1 MATKVSGG
9 RIFSGL
15 FITAVAVFLP
25 REAGFVKWLFG
36 GFAILGWLI
45 IYSDYLKL
53 HRHRDGPAVRQVS
66 MKQRRLRGWVI
77 DTVAAVFIGMIAA
90 PHMMMIVMHWDEIE
104 TLRYIPYSVIVGEF
118 AQLYHGQ
125 YNHRDELTW
134 LAGLLAFIFF
144 TLGSLF
150 IPWAW
155 WFSRGI
161 NACAG
166 PFRNWRGI
174 GGVGGVANWAGLLEE
189 ASDELS
195 SGPGSIWLGLSSY
208 EPMICALNDNRHFVT
223 IAGTRGGK
231 GRSVIIPTLLSYKG
245 SAIVLD
251 PKGENAAITARRR
264 RELGQ
269 SVHILDPFG
278 IVPGMETARFN
289 PLAELELISDRI
301 REDIEA
307 IADGI
312 VVPESGSGF
321 HFSESAR
328 IIIAGFIAYLVAREP
343 PENRTLP
350 AMLELMMDQQ
360 RREQALSDMASNPA
374 CGGLMMQAVNI
385 LGIAAQS
392 GGEGFSAYMSTLTR
406 NLSWIGSKPMA
417 HVLSASDFTLAELKT
432 KPTTIYLCLQEQDLV
447 EHKRFLR
454 VVINLAIN
462 AIGATLKSPPHG
474 TLFLLDEFHVLG
486 PMEKVKTAAA
496 LMAGY
501 GLKLWI
507 VLQSLSQLKEAAPD
521 AWETIMDTAGAV
533 QVFSLGL
540 DQETALWASQ
550 AMGRYPVIRRETRT
564 DEKGRSEQVR
574 IAEGVAD
581 LAAPG
586 EVRALTERERM
597 AQIVIRPGRNTLYLA
612 RANYD
617 QTLYLFRGQFDPR
630 PGEGAS
636 RRGARYEP
644 PSRPRWAG
652 TGWRDWMPSSKRGGS
667 GGRRQEQR
675 ADPDPYKESLK
686 MFGLKDGFTLAE
698 LKARYRELQKRV
710 HPDLGGS
717 DYFSSLLNSAYDYL
731 KPRARP

>member
-1 MATKVSGG
+1 MIAFLLTDYMSGLTKFVDLIYIENVENFLHGNFTEVNMYGWTFLLSVLLFSVFKPEHILWWVSRSFNKCG
-9 RIFSGL
+9 RI
-15 FITAVAVFLP
+15 
-25 REAGFVKWLFG
+25 
-36 GFAILGWLI
+36 
-45 IYSDYLKL
+45 
-53 HRHRDGPAVRQVS
+53 
-66 MKQRRLRGWVI
+66 
-77 DTVAAVFIGMIAA
+77 
-90 PHMMMIVMHWDEIE
+90 
-104 TLRYIPYSVIVGEF
+104 
-118 AQLYHGQ
+118 
-125 YNHRDELTW
+125 
-134 LAGLLAFIFF
+134 
-144 TLGSLF
+144 
-150 IPWAW
+150 
-155 WFSRGI
+155 
-161 NACAG
+161 
-166 PFRNWRGI
+166 FRNWRSI
-174 GGVGGVANWAGLLEE
+174 GGVGGVANWANMLEE
-189 ASDELS
+189 AKPEYDFAF
-195 SGPGSIWLGLSSY
+195 SGIFLGASSY
-208 EPMICALNDNRHFVT
+208 YPDRLRSLNDNRHFVT

-231 GRSVIIPTLLSYKG
+231 GRSVIIPTLLTYAG
-245 SAIVLD
+245 STIVLD

-264 RELGQ
+264 REMGQ
-269 SVHILDPFG
+269 TVHILDPFG
-278 IVPGMETARFN
+278 IVPGVETARFN
-289 PLAELELISDRI
+289 PLAELELTSDRI

-312 VVPESGSGF
+312 VVPESGTGF

-328 IIIAGFIAYLVAREP
+328 IIIAGFMAYLVAREP

-350 AMLELMMDQQ
+350 AMLELMMDQR
-360 RREQALSDMASNPA
+360 RREDALSDMATNPA

-454 VVINLAIN
+454 VVLNLAIN

-540 DQETALWASQ
+540 DQETALWATQ
-550 AMGRYPVIRRETRT
+550 AMGRYPVLRRETRT
-564 DEKGRSEQVR
+564 DEKGRAERVT
-574 IAEGVAD
+574 IAEGIAD
-581 LAAPG
+581 LASPG

-597 AQIVIRPGRNTLYLA
+597 TQIVIRPGRDTLFL
-612 RANYD
+612 RRVNYD
-617 QTLYLFRGQFDPR
+617 GLRLFRRWFDPR

-636 RRGARYEP
+636 RRGGRYEP
-644 PSRPRWAG
+644 PARPRWAG
-652 TGWRDWMPSSKRGGS
+652 TGWHDWVPSTRRGGS